1 MARRKAFEWAHLQ
14 AKLTLMPLPGFE
26 PLLGFPNPE
35 IESQPRKSSTVER
48 TLDRRFPYSAILNSR
63 RVIVYDPLVF
73 RHPSIS
79 QIKLNKVAVK
89 GVRNR
94 G

>member
-1 MARRKAFEWAHLQ
+1 MRRKRFEWAHFQ

-26 PLLGFPNPE
+26 TLLGFPNPE
-35 IESQPRKSSTVER
+35 IESQPLKISTVYEPF
-48 TLDRRFPYSAILNSR
+48 TAGFPYSAILNSR
-63 RVIVYDPLVF
+63 RVIVSHPLVF
-73 RHPSIS
+73 RHPSIF

-94 G
+94 R